1 MTPLTFEVGRT
12 ALRRFGHR
20 VGARALPGDVIA
32 LVGGLGAGKTFLA
45 QHLAHGAGVD
55 PATRVTSPTFTLVVE
70 HAGRIPF
77 HHADLYRLG
86 HPDELRELGLFERGA
101 VGLLVVEWADRFPDV
116 MPRDALWIE
125 LSPASPSLRAVRVH
139 GEGARVRRLL
149 GLSPEDASA

>member
-1 MTPLTFEVGRT
+1 MESLSFEAGRT

-20 VGARALPGDVIA
+20 VGARAEPGDVIA

-55 PATRVTSPTFTLVVE
+55 PAVRVTSPTFTLVVE

-86 HPDELRELGLFERGA
+86 HPDELGELGLFERGA
-101 VGLLVVEWADRFPDV
+101 AGLLVVEWADRFPDA
-116 MPRDALWIE
+116 MPRDTLWIE
-125 LSPASPSLRAVRVH
+125 LTPTSPSLRAVRIR
-139 GEGARVRRLL
+139 GEGVRVQRLL
-149 GLSPEDASA
+149 GMVPAGA